1 MGCKGQRRSCIIT
14 HAMIETAREVLQI
27 EAQSILRLIDRL
39 DDGFVQAVQMI
50 LRCKGRVVA
59 TGMGKSGA
67 IARKVAATFAST
79 GTPSFFLHPAEG
91 VHGDL
96 GMVTADDVVLAFSTS
111 GETQELLAILPALKR
126 IGVKLI
132 AMVGRTGS
140 TLAQAADVV
149 IDVSVEREA
158 CPYNLAPTASTTAM
172 LAMGDALAI
181 AVMRER
187 RFTPEDFAVFHPA
200 GTLGRRLL
208 LRVHDVMRTGDSVA
222 IVSKSRPLRDVL
234 FAITQANA
242 GAACIVNEDGTL
254 AGIITDGDI
263 RRHLLRD
270 VASLDRPAEEL
281 MTRTPYV
288 IEGNPLAVEA
298 LHLFESL
305 PVKIGEMPVLDTER
319 KPVGMLMLKDLLRTG
334 IV

>member
-1 MGCKGQRRSCIIT
+1 
-14 HAMIETAREVLQI
+14 MIETAQEVLQI
-27 EAQSILRLIDRL
+27 EAQSVLRLIDRL
-39 DDGFVQAVQMI
+39 DERFVKAVQMI
-50 LRCKGRVVA
+50 LSCKGRVVT

-79 GTPSFFLHPAEG
+79 GTPGFFLHPAEG

-96 GMVTADDVVLAFSTS
+96 GMVTGDDVVLALSTS
-111 GETQELLAILPALKR
+111 GETDELLAILPALKR

-132 AMVGRTGS
+132 AMVGRTES

-149 IDVSVEREA
+149 LDVSVDREA

-181 AVMRER
+181 SVMQER

-208 LRVHDVMRTGDSVA
+208 LRVHDVMRAGDSVA
-222 IVSKSRPLRDVL
+222 MVPRDRPLREVL
-234 FAITQANA
+234 FAITRANA
-242 GAACIVNEDGTL
+242 GAACIVNDDGSL

-263 RRHLLRD
+263 RRHLLND
-270 VASLDRPAEEL
+270 VANLDRPAERL
-281 MTRTPYV
+281 MTRTPFV
-288 IEGNPLAVEA
+288 VQGNPLAIEA

-305 PVKIGEMPVLDTER
+305 PVKIGEMPVLDDER

>member
-1 MGCKGQRRSCIIT
+1 ML
-14 HAMIETAREVLQI
+14 EVAREVLHI
-27 EAQSILRLIDRL
+27 EAQSILRLVDRL
-39 DDGFVQAVQMI
+39 DERFEQAVQII
-50 LRCKGRVVA
+50 LSCKGRVVT

-67 IARKVAATFAST
+67 IARKVSATFAST
-79 GTPSFFLHPAEG
+79 GTPAFFLHPAEG

-96 GMVTADDVVLAFSTS
+96 GMVTADDVVLALSTS
-111 GETQELLAILPALKR
+111 GETDELLAILPALKR
-126 IGVKLI
+126 IGVRLI
-132 AMVGRTGS
+132 AMVGRGES

-149 IDVSVEREA
+149 LDVSVEREA

-181 AVMRER
+181 TVMQER

-208 LRVHDVMRTGDSVA
+208 LRVHDVMRTGDNVA
-222 IVSKSRPLRDVL
+222 IVHQGQPLRDVL
-234 FAITQANA
+234 FAITRANA
-242 GAACIVNEDGTL
+242 GAACIVDDRGVL
-254 AGIITDGDI
+254 VGIITDGDI

-270 VASLDRPAEEL
+270 VANLDRPAEAL
-281 MTRTPYV
+281 MTRTPHV
-288 IEGNPLAVEA
+288 VRGNPLAVEA

-305 PVKIGEMPVLDTER
+305 PQKIGEMPVLDEEG

>member
-1 MGCKGQRRSCIIT
+1 
-14 HAMIETAREVLQI
+14 MIEVAREVLHI
-27 EAQSILRLIDRL
+27 EAQSILRLVDRL
-39 DDGFVQAVQMI
+39 DERFEKAVQVI
-50 LRCKGRVVA
+50 LSCKGRVVT

-67 IARKVAATFAST
+67 IARKVSATFAST
-79 GTPSFFLHPAEG
+79 GTPAFFLHPAEG

-96 GMVTADDVVLAFSTS
+96 GMVTAEDVVLALSTS
-111 GETQELLAILPALKR
+111 GETDELLAILPALKR
-126 IGVKLI
+126 IGVRLI
-132 AMVGRTGS
+132 AMVGRVES

-149 IDVSVEREA
+149 LDVSVEREA

-181 AVMRER
+181 TVMQER

-222 IVSKSRPLRDVL
+222 IVHQGQPLRDVL
-234 FAITQANA
+234 FAITRANA
-242 GAACIVNEDGTL
+242 GAACIVDDRGVL
-254 AGIITDGDI
+254 VGIITDGDI

-270 VASLDRPAEEL
+270 VANLDRPAEAL
-281 MTRTPYV
+281 MTRTPHV
-288 IEGNPLAVEA
+288 VRGNPLAVEA

-305 PVKIGEMPVLDTER
+305 PQKIGEMPVLDEEG

>member
-1 MGCKGQRRSCIIT
+1 
-14 HAMIETAREVLQI
+14 MIETAKEVLQI

-39 DDGFVQAVQMI
+39 DERFVKAVQMI
-50 LRCKGRVVA
+50 LSCKGRVVT

-67 IARKVAATFAST
+67 IARKVSATFAST

-96 GMVTADDVVLAFSTS
+96 GMLTGDDVVIALSTS
-111 GETQELLAILPALKR
+111 GETDELLTILPALKR
-126 IGVKLI
+126 IGVKMI

-149 IDVSVEREA
+149 LDVSVEREA

-181 AVMRER
+181 SVMQER

-208 LRVHDVMRTGDSVA
+208 LRVHDVMRSGDSVA
-222 IVSKSRPLRDVL
+222 IVHCERPLREVL
-234 FAITQANA
+234 FAITRANA
-242 GAACIVNEDGTL
+242 GAACIVNDDGSL

-263 RRHLLRD
+263 RRHLLND
-270 VASLDRPAEEL
+270 VSNLDRPAKEL
-281 MTRTPYV
+281 MTKTPYV
-288 IEGNPLAVEA
+288 VEGNPLAIEA

-305 PVKIGEMPVLDTER
+305 PVKIGEMPVLDEQR

>member
-1 MGCKGQRRSCIIT
+1 MADT
-14 HAMIETAREVLQI
+14 LLEAAREVLHI
-27 EAQSILRLIDRL
+27 EAQSILRLQERL
-39 DDGFVQAVQMI
+39 DERFVRAVQMI
-50 LRCKGRVVA
+50 LSCKGRVVT

-67 IARKVAATFAST
+67 IARKLAATFAST

-96 GMVTADDVVLAFSTS
+96 GMVTAGDVVLALSTS
-111 GETQELLAILPALKR
+111 GETDELLAILPALKR
-126 IGVKLI
+126 IGVQLI
-132 AMVGRTGS
+132 AMVGRVDS
-140 TLAQAADVV
+140 TLAQAAEVV
-149 IDVSVEREA
+149 LDVSVEREA
-158 CPYNLAPTASTTAM
+158 CPFNLAPTASAAAM
-172 LAMGDALAI
+172 LAMGDALAMT
-181 AVMRER
+181 VMQER

-208 LRVHDVMRTGDSVA
+208 LRVHDVMRTGDNVA
-222 IVSKSRPLRDVL
+222 VVPKDHPLRDVL
-234 FAITQANA
+234 FAITRANA

-263 RRHLLRD
+263 RRHLLQD
-270 VASLDRPAEEL
+270 VANLDRPAEQL

-305 PVKIGEMPVLDTER
+305 PVKIGEMPVLDAQR
-319 KPVGMLMLKDLLRTG
+319 RPIGMLMLKDLLRTG

>member
-1 MGCKGQRRSCIIT
+1 MVDT
-14 HAMIETAREVLQI
+14 LLETAREVLQI
-27 EAQSILRLIDRL
+27 EAQSILRLQERL
-39 DDGFVQAVQMI
+39 DERFVRAVELI
-50 LRCKGRVVA
+50 LSCKGRVVT

-67 IARKVAATFAST
+67 IARKLAATFAST

-96 GMVTADDVVLAFSTS
+96 GMVTGEDVVLALSTS
-111 GETQELLAILPALKR
+111 GETDELLAILPALKR
-126 IGVKLI
+126 IGVRLI
-132 AMVGRTGS
+132 AMVGREES

-149 IDVSVEREA
+149 LDVSVEREA
-158 CPYNLAPTASTTAM
+158 CPYNLAPTASAVAM
-172 LAMGDALAI
+172 LAMGDALAMT
-181 AVMRER
+181 VMRER

-208 LRVHDVMRTGDSVA
+208 LRVHDVMRTGDNVA
-222 IVSKSRPLRDVL
+222 VVSKDHPLRDVL
-234 FAITQANA
+234 FAITRANA
-242 GAACIVNEDGTL
+242 GAACIVNSDGTL

-270 VASLDRPAEEL
+270 VANLDRPAEEL

-305 PVKIGEMPVLDTER
+305 PVKIGEMPVLDAQR
-319 KPVGMLMLKDLLRTG
+319 KPIGMLMLKDLLRTG

>member
-1 MGCKGQRRSCIIT
+1 MREI
-14 HAMIETAREVLQI
+14 AREVLHI
-27 EAQSILRLIDRL
+27 EAQSILRLVDRL
-39 DDGFVQAVQMI
+39 DERFEQAVQRI
-50 LRCKGRVVA
+50 LSCKGRVVT

-79 GTPSFFLHPAEG
+79 GTPAFFLHPAEG

-96 GMVTADDVVLAFSTS
+96 GMVTGQDVVLALSTS
-111 GETQELLAILPALKR
+111 GETEELLAILPTLKR
-126 IGVKLI
+126 IGVGMI
-132 AMVGRTGS
+132 AMVGRTES

-149 IDVSVEREA
+149 LDVSVEREA

-172 LAMGDALAI
+172 LAIGDALAI
-181 AVMRER
+181 TVMQER

-208 LRVHDVMRTGDSVA
+208 LRVHDVMRTGESVA
-222 IVSKSRPLRDVL
+222 VVHQARPLRDVL
-234 FAITQANA
+234 FAITRANA
-242 GAACIVNEDGTL
+242 GAACIVNDEGVL

-270 VASLDRPAEEL
+270 VANLDRPAEEL
-281 MTRTPYV
+281 MTRTPHV
-288 IEGNPLAVEA
+288 VRGNPLAVEV

-305 PVKIGEMPVLDTER
+305 PVKIGEMPVLDEDG

>member
-1 MGCKGQRRSCIIT
+1 
-14 HAMIETAREVLQI
+14 MIEAAREVLRV
-27 EAQSILRLIDRL
+27 EAQGILRLADRL
-39 DDGFVQAVQMI
+39 DERFEQAVQRI
-50 LRCKGRVVA
+50 LSCKGRVVT

-79 GTPSFFLHPAEG
+79 GTPAFFLHPAEG

-96 GMVTADDVVLAFSTS
+96 GMVTGEDVVLALSTS
-111 GETQELLAILPALKR
+111 GETEELLAILPALKR
-126 IGVKLI
+126 IGVGII
-132 AMVGRTGS
+132 AMVGRTES

-149 IDVSVEREA
+149 LDVSVEREA

-181 AVMRER
+181 TVMQER

-208 LRVHDVMRTGDSVA
+208 LRVHDVMRTGDNVA
-222 IVSKSRPLRDVL
+222 VVHQARPLRDVL
-234 FAITQANA
+234 FAITRANA
-242 GAACIVNEDGTL
+242 GAACIVNDEGILT
-254 AGIITDGDI
+254 GIITDGDI

-270 VASLDRPAEEL
+270 VANLDRPAEEL
-281 MTRTPYV
+281 MTRTPHV
-288 IEGNPLAVEA
+288 VRGNPLAVEA

-305 PVKIGEMPVLDTER
+305 PVKIGEMPVLDEDG

>member
-1 MGCKGQRRSCIIT
+1 ML
-14 HAMIETAREVLQI
+14 EVAREVLHI
-27 EAQSILRLIDRL
+27 EAQSILRLVDRL
-39 DDGFVQAVQMI
+39 DERFEQAVQII
-50 LRCKGRVVA
+50 LSCKGRVVT

-67 IARKVAATFAST
+67 IARKVSATFAST
-79 GTPSFFLHPAEG
+79 GTPAFFLHPAEG

-96 GMVTADDVVLAFSTS
+96 GMVTADDVVLALSTS
-111 GETQELLAILPALKR
+111 GETDELLAILPALKR
-126 IGVKLI
+126 IGVRLI
-132 AMVGRTGS
+132 AMVGRGES

-149 IDVSVEREA
+149 LDVSVEREA

-181 AVMRER
+181 TVMQER

-222 IVSKSRPLRDVL
+222 IVHQGQPLRDVL
-234 FAITQANA
+234 FAITRANA
-242 GAACIVNEDGTL
+242 GAACIVDDRGVL
-254 AGIITDGDI
+254 VGIITDGDI

-270 VASLDRPAEEL
+270 VANLDRPAEAL
-281 MTRTPYV
+281 MTRTPHV
-288 IEGNPLAVEA
+288 VRGNPLAVEA

-305 PVKIGEMPVLDTER
+305 PQKIGEMPVLDEEG

>member
-1 MGCKGQRRSCIIT
+1 
-14 HAMIETAREVLQI
+14 MIDVAREVLHV
-27 EAQSILRLIDRL
+27 EAQGILRLIDRL
-39 DDGFVQAVQMI
+39 DERFEHAVQMI
-50 LRCKGRVVA
+50 LSCKGRVVT

-79 GTPSFFLHPAEG
+79 GTPAFFLHPAEG

-96 GMVTADDVVLAFSTS
+96 GMVTGEDVVLALSTS
-111 GETQELLAILPALKR
+111 GETEELLAILPALKR
-126 IGVKLI
+126 IGVRMI
-132 AMVGRTGS
+132 GVVGRTGS

-149 IDVSVEREA
+149 LDVSVEREA

-181 AVMRER
+181 TVMQER

-208 LRVHDVMRTGDSVA
+208 LQVHDVMRTGDSVA
-222 IVSKSRPLRDVL
+222 VVHQTRPLRDVL
-234 FAITQANA
+234 FAITKANA
-242 GAACIVNEDGTL
+242 GAACIVNDEGAL

-270 VASLDRPAEEL
+270 VANLDRPAEEL

-288 IEGNPLAVEA
+288 VRGNPLAVEA

-305 PVKIGEMPVLDTER
+305 PVKIGEMPVLDDDG

>member
-1 MGCKGQRRSCIIT
+1 MRDI
-14 HAMIETAREVLQI
+14 AREVLRI

-39 DDGFVQAVQMI
+39 DERFERAVQMI
-50 LRCKGRVVA
+50 LSCKGRVVT

-79 GTPSFFLHPAEG
+79 GTPAFFLHPAEG

-96 GMVTADDVVLAFSTS
+96 GMVTGEDVVLALSTS
-111 GETQELLAILPALKR
+111 GETDELLAILPALKR
-126 IGVKLI
+126 IGVQLI
-132 AMVGRTGS
+132 AMVGRTES

-149 IDVSVEREA
+149 LDVSVEREA

-181 AVMRER
+181 TVMQER

-222 IVSKSRPLRDVL
+222 VVHQARPLREVL
-234 FAITQANA
+234 FAITRANA
-242 GAACIVNEDGTL
+242 GAACIVNDEGVL

-270 VASLDRPAEEL
+270 VANLDRPAEEL

-288 IEGNPLAVEA
+288 VRGNPLAIEA

-305 PVKIGEMPVLDTER
+305 PVKIGEMPVLDDSG

>member
-1 MGCKGQRRSCIIT
+1 
-14 HAMIETAREVLQI
+14 MIEAAREVLHV
-27 EAQSILRLIDRL
+27 EAQGILRLADRL
-39 DDGFVQAVQMI
+39 DERFEQAVRMI
-50 LRCKGRVVA
+50 LSCKGRVVT

-79 GTPSFFLHPAEG
+79 GTPAFFLHPAEG

-96 GMVTADDVVLAFSTS
+96 GMVTGEDVVLALSTS
-111 GETQELLAILPALKR
+111 GETEELLAILPALKR
-126 IGVKLI
+126 IGVQMI
-132 AMVGRTGS
+132 AMVGRTES

-149 IDVSVEREA
+149 LDVSVEREA

-181 AVMRER
+181 TVMQER

-208 LRVHDVMRTGDSVA
+208 LRVHDVMRTGDNVA
-222 IVSKSRPLRDVL
+222 VVHQARPLRDVL
-234 FAITQANA
+234 FAITRANA
-242 GAACIVNEDGTL
+242 GAACIVNDEGIL

-263 RRHLLRD
+263 RRHLLHD
-270 VASLDRPAEEL
+270 VANLDRPAEGL

-288 IEGNPLAVEA
+288 VRGNPLAIEA

-305 PVKIGEMPVLDTER
+305 PVKIGEMPVLDESG

>member
-1 MGCKGQRRSCIIT
+1 
-14 HAMIETAREVLQI
+14 
-27 EAQSILRLIDRL
+27 
-39 DDGFVQAVQMI
+39 
-50 LRCKGRVVA
+50 
-59 TGMGKSGA
+59 
-67 IARKVAATFAST
+67 
-79 GTPSFFLHPAEG
+79 
-91 VHGDL
+91 
-96 GMVTADDVVLAFSTS
+96 MVTPEDVVLALSTS
-111 GETQELLAILPALKR
+111 GETDELLAILPALKR
-126 IGVKLI
+126 IGVRLI
-132 AMVGRTGS
+132 AMVGRTES

-149 IDVSVEREA
+149 LDVSVEREA

-181 AVMRER
+181 TVMQER

-208 LRVHDVMRTGDSVA
+208 MRVHDVMRTGDSVA
-222 IVSKSRPLRDVL
+222 VVHQAKPLREVL
-234 FAITQANA
+234 FAITKANA
-242 GAACIVNEDGTL
+242 GAACIVNDDGTL

-270 VASLDRPAEEL
+270 VASLERPAEEL

-288 IEGNPLAVEA
+288 IQGNPLAIEA

-305 PVKIGEMPVLDTER
+305 PVKIGEMPVLDEQR

>member
-1 MGCKGQRRSCIIT
+1 
-14 HAMIETAREVLQI
+14 MIEVAREVLHI
-27 EAQSILRLIDRL
+27 EAQSILRLVDRL
-39 DDGFVQAVQMI
+39 DERFEKAVQMI
-50 LRCKGRVVA
+50 LSCKGRVVT

-67 IARKVAATFAST
+67 IARKVSATFAST
-79 GTPSFFLHPAEG
+79 GTPAFFLHPAEG

-96 GMVTADDVVLAFSTS
+96 GMVTADDVVLALSTS
-111 GETQELLAILPALKR
+111 GETDELLAILPALKR
-126 IGVKLI
+126 IGVRLI
-132 AMVGRTGS
+132 AMVGRVES

-149 IDVSVEREA
+149 LDVSVEREA

-181 AVMRER
+181 SVMQER

-222 IVSKSRPLRDVL
+222 IVHQGQPLRDVL
-234 FAITQANA
+234 FAITRANA
-242 GAACIVNEDGTL
+242 GAACIVDDRGVL
-254 AGIITDGDI
+254 VGIITDGDI

-270 VASLDRPAEEL
+270 VANLDRPAEAL
-281 MTRTPYV
+281 MTRTPHV
-288 IEGNPLAVEA
+288 VRGNPLAVEA

-305 PVKIGEMPVLDTER
+305 PQKIGEMPVLDEEG

>member
-1 MGCKGQRRSCIIT
+1 
-14 HAMIETAREVLQI
+14 MIETAREVLQI
-27 EAQSILRLIDRL
+27 EAQSILRLMDRL
-39 DDGFVQAVQMI
+39 DERFVQAVGLI
-50 LRCKGRVVA
+50 LSCKGRVVT

-96 GMVTADDVVLAFSTS
+96 GMVTAEDVVLAFSTS
-111 GETQELLAILPALKR
+111 GETEEVLAILPALKR
-126 IGVKLI
+126 IGVRLI
-132 AMVGRTGS
+132 AMVGRVES

-149 IDVSVEREA
+149 LDVSVEREA

-181 AVMRER
+181 TVMQER

-222 IVSKSRPLRDVL
+222 VVPKDHPLRDVL
-234 FAITQANA
+234 FAITRANA

-270 VASLDRPAEEL
+270 VANLDRPAEEL

-298 LHLFESL
+298 LYLFESL
-305 PVKIGEMPVLDTER
+305 PVKIGEMPVLDAQR
-319 KPVGMLMLKDLLRTG
+319 KPIGMLMLKDLLRTG

>member
-1 MGCKGQRRSCIIT
+1 
-14 HAMIETAREVLQI
+14 MIDVAREVLHV
-27 EAQSILRLIDRL
+27 EAQGILRLIDRL
-39 DDGFVQAVQMI
+39 DERFEQAVRMI
-50 LRCKGRVVA
+50 LSCMGRVIT

-79 GTPSFFLHPAEG
+79 GTPAFFLHPAEG

-96 GMVTADDVVLAFSTS
+96 GMVTGEDVVLALSTS
-111 GETQELLAILPALKR
+111 GETEELLAILPALKR
-126 IGVKLI
+126 IGVRMI
-132 AMVGRTGS
+132 GMVGRTES

-149 IDVSVEREA
+149 LDVSVEREA

-181 AVMRER
+181 TVMQER

-222 IVSKSRPLRDVL
+222 VVHQRHPLRDVL
-234 FAITQANA
+234 FAITRANA
-242 GAACIVNEDGTL
+242 GAACIVNDEGVL
-254 AGIITDGDI
+254 VGIVTDGDI

-270 VASLDRPAEEL
+270 VANLDRPAEGL
-281 MTRTPYV
+281 MTHTPYV
-288 IEGNPLAVEA
+288 VRGNPLAIES

-305 PVKIGEMPVLDTER
+305 PVKIGEMPVLDDDG

>member
-1 MGCKGQRRSCIIT
+1 MRDI
-14 HAMIETAREVLQI
+14 AREVLHI

-39 DDGFVQAVQMI
+39 DERFERAVQMV
-50 LRCKGRVVA
+50 LSCKGRVVT

-67 IARKVAATFAST
+67 IARKVSATFAST
-79 GTPSFFLHPAEG
+79 GTPAFFLHPAEG

-96 GMVTADDVVLAFSTS
+96 GMVTGEDVVLALSTS
-111 GETQELLAILPALKR
+111 GETDELLAILPALKR
-126 IGVKLI
+126 IGVQLI
-132 AMVGRTGS
+132 AMVGRTES
-140 TLAQAADVV
+140 TLAKAADVV
-149 IDVSVEREA
+149 LDVSVEREA

-181 AVMRER
+181 TVMQER

-222 IVSKSRPLRDVL
+222 VVHQARPLREVL
-234 FAITQANA
+234 FAITRANA
-242 GAACIVNEDGTL
+242 GAACIVNDEGVL

-270 VASLDRPAEEL
+270 VANLDRPAEEL

-288 IEGNPLAVEA
+288 VRGNPLAIEA

-305 PVKIGEMPVLDTER
+305 PVKIGEMPVLDDSG

>member
-1 MGCKGQRRSCIIT
+1 
-14 HAMIETAREVLQI
+14 MIEAAREVLRV
-27 EAQSILRLIDRL
+27 EAQGILRLADRL
-39 DDGFVQAVQMI
+39 DERFEQAVQRI
-50 LRCKGRVVA
+50 LSCKGRVVT

-79 GTPSFFLHPAEG
+79 GTPAFFLHPAEG

-96 GMVTADDVVLAFSTS
+96 GMVTGEDVVLALSTS
-111 GETQELLAILPALKR
+111 GETEELLAILPALKR
-126 IGVKLI
+126 IGVGII
-132 AMVGRTGS
+132 AMVGRTES

-149 IDVSVEREA
+149 LDVSVEREA

-181 AVMRER
+181 TVMQER

-208 LRVHDVMRTGDSVA
+208 LRVHDVMRTGDNVA
-222 IVSKSRPLRDVL
+222 VVHQARPLRDVL
-234 FAITQANA
+234 FAITRANA
-242 GAACIVNEDGTL
+242 GAACIVNDEGILT
-254 AGIITDGDI
+254 GIITDGDI

-270 VASLDRPAEEL
+270 VANLDHPAEEL
-281 MTRTPYV
+281 MTRTPHV
-288 IEGNPLAVEA
+288 VRGNPLAVEA

-305 PVKIGEMPVLDTER
+305 PVKIGEMPVLDEDG

>member
-1 MGCKGQRRSCIIT
+1 MADT
-14 HAMIETAREVLQI
+14 LLETAREVLYI
-27 EAQSILRLIDRL
+27 EAQSILRLQERL
-39 DDGFVQAVQMI
+39 DERFVRAVQMI
-50 LRCKGRVVA
+50 LSCKGRVVT

-67 IARKVAATFAST
+67 IARKLAATFAST

-96 GMVTADDVVLAFSTS
+96 GMVTAGDVVLALSTS
-111 GETQELLAILPALKR
+111 GETDELLAILPALKR
-126 IGVKLI
+126 IGVQLI
-132 AMVGRTGS
+132 AMVGRVDS
-140 TLAQAADVV
+140 TLAQAAEVV
-149 IDVSVEREA
+149 LDVSVEREA
-158 CPYNLAPTASTTAM
+158 CPYNLAPTASAAAM
-172 LAMGDALAI
+172 LAMGDALAMT
-181 AVMRER
+181 VMQER

-208 LRVHDVMRTGDSVA
+208 LRVHDVMRTGDNVA
-222 IVSKSRPLRDVL
+222 VVPKDHPLRDVL
-234 FAITQANA
+234 FAITRANA

-263 RRHLLRD
+263 RRHLLQD
-270 VASLDRPAEEL
+270 VTNLDRPAEQL

-305 PVKIGEMPVLDTER
+305 PVKIGEMPVLDAQR
-319 KPVGMLMLKDLLRTG
+319 RPIGMLMLKDLLRTG

>member
-1 MGCKGQRRSCIIT
+1 ML
-14 HAMIETAREVLQI
+14 EVAREVLHI
-27 EAQSILRLIDRL
+27 EAQSILRLVDRL
-39 DDGFVQAVQMI
+39 DERFEQAVQMI
-50 LRCKGRVVA
+50 LSCKGRVVT

-67 IARKVAATFAST
+67 IARKVSATFAST
-79 GTPSFFLHPAEG
+79 GTPAFFLHPAEG

-96 GMVTADDVVLAFSTS
+96 GMVTADDVVLALSTS
-111 GETQELLAILPALKR
+111 GETDELLAILPALKR
-126 IGVKLI
+126 IGVRLI
-132 AMVGRTGS
+132 AMVGRVES

-149 IDVSVEREA
+149 LDVSVEREA

-181 AVMRER
+181 TVMQER

-222 IVSKSRPLRDVL
+222 IVHQGQPLRDVL
-234 FAITQANA
+234 FAITRANA
-242 GAACIVNEDGTL
+242 GAACIVDDRGVL
-254 AGIITDGDI
+254 VGIITDGDI

-270 VASLDRPAEEL
+270 VANLDRPAEAL
-281 MTRTPYV
+281 MTRTPHV
-288 IEGNPLAVEA
+288 VRGNPLAVEA

-305 PVKIGEMPVLDTER
+305 SQKIGEMPVLDEEG

>member
-1 MGCKGQRRSCIIT
+1 MVTVQMPKPDIIT
-14 HAMIETAREVLQI
+14 DEMIETAVNVLQI
-27 EAQSILRLIDRL
+27 EAQAILRLLDRIDQR
-39 DDGFVQAVQMI
+39 FEQAVQLI
-50 LRCKGRVVA
+50 LSCKGKVVT

-67 IARKVAATFAST
+67 IARKLAATFAST
-79 GTPSFFLHPAEG
+79 GTPAFFLHPAEG

-96 GMVTADDVVLAFSTS
+96 GMVTNNDVVVFLSTS
-111 GETQELLAILPALKR
+111 GETDEALAILPALKR
-126 IGVKLI
+126 IGVKSI
-132 AMVGRTGS
+132 AMVGRTES
-140 TLAQAADVV
+140 TLAQEADVV
-149 IDVSVEREA
+149 LDVSVEREA

-181 AVMRER
+181 TVMHER

-200 GTLGRRLL
+200 GALGRRLL

-222 IVSKSRPLRDVL
+222 VVHLQQPLHSVL
-234 FAITQANA
+234 FAITRANA
-242 GAACIVNEDGTL
+242 GAACIVSDDGTM

-263 RRHLLRD
+263 RRNLLRD
-270 VASLDRPAEEL
+270 VGCLHRPAEEV

-288 IEGNPLAVEA
+288 IRGNPLAVEA

-305 PVKIGEMPVLDTER
+305 PVKIGEMPVLDESD
-319 KPVGMLMLKDLLRTG
+319 KPIGMLMLKDLLRTG